1 MIIVLMG
8 VSGVGKTT
16 IGQLLSQRLGI
27 PFVDGDDFHSPAN
40 IAKMQQGDPLTDGDR
55 APWIESLQQF
65 VQSLLETGQGAVI
78 ACSAL
83 KASYRQRLGGHSD
96 AVNFVLLKGTYD
108 LIRQRLNQRQ
118 GHFMAATLLTSQL
131 EALEAPV
138 DSLVVDVDQTP
149 DAIVETILDHLA

>member
-16 IGQLLSQRLGI
+16 IGQLLAQRLGI

-40 IAKMQQGDPLTDGDR
+40 IAKMQRGEPLTDGDR
-55 APWIESLQQF
+55 APWIESLQEF
-65 VQSLLETGQGAVI
+65 VQNLLETGQGAVI

-83 KASYRQRLGGHSD
+83 KVAYRQQLGGNSGG
-96 AVNFVLLKGTYD
+96 VNFVLLKGTYD
-108 LIRQRLNQRQ
+108 LIQQRLNRRE
-118 GHFMAATLLTSQL
+118 GHFMEAKLLTSQL
-131 EALEAPV
+131 EALETPA

-149 DAIVETILDHLA
+149 DAIVETILGQLA